1 MHTGI
6 VHTCI
11 HTCIHTY
18 IHTLKLVWAVGTCT
32 QALYIHAYIH
42 IYMHAYV
49 HTYIHTKMTTLH
61 NYQRLTKAPG
71 NHIPRPKLSDL
82 IGLFI
87 ATECNRQKKQMIL
100 VV

>member
-1 MHTGI
+1 MYVRMYIRHTKIGVGSWHMHTGI

-11 HTCIHTY
+11 HT
-18 IHTLKLVWAVGTCT
+18 
-32 QALYIHAYIH
+32 YIHACIC
-42 IYMHAYV
+42 
-49 HTYIHTKMTTLH
+49 TYIHTKMTTLH

-87 ATECNRQKKQMIL
+87 ATECNRQKKNK
-100 VV
+100 